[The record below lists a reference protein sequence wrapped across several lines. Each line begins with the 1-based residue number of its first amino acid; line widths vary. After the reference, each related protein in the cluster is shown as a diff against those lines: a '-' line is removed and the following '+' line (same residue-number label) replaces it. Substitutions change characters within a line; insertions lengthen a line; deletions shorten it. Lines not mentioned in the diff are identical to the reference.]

1 MFRRLVGGF
10 YRFYCIFFKVFHP
23 CSDVDSMYFLQG
35 LETVDNSYF
44 ITEDN
49 VGMLKLAKEAGT
61 ILVRSCTPVS
71 CITPIISY
79 LSFILN
85 LLKIDINSAVN

>member
-1 MFRRLVGGF
+1 MQILLKSFNL
-10 YRFYCIFFKVFHP
+10 IA
-23 CSDVDSMYFLQG
+23 DVNSMHFQG

-61 ILVRSCTPVS
+61 ILVRSDRTQ
-71 CITPIISY
+71 
-79 LSFILN
+79 
-85 LLKIDINSAVN
+85 A

>member
-1 MFRRLVGGF
+1 
-10 YRFYCIFFKVFHP
+10 
-23 CSDVDSMYFLQG
+23 MYFLQG

-61 ILVRSCTPVS
+61 ILVRSRLMHH
-71 CITPIISY
+71 SY
-79 LSFILN
+79 YFLP
-85 LLKIDINSAVN
+85 

>member
-1 MFRRLVGGF
+1 MF
-10 YRFYCIFFKVFHP
+10 
-23 CSDVDSMYFLQG
+23 QG

-61 ILVRSCTPVS
+61 ILVRAFTSPAVRCR
-71 CITPIISY
+71 IQISSE
-79 LSFILN
+79 LTISFPC
-85 LLKIDINSAVN
+85 SSTTASR

>member
-1 MFRRLVGGF
+1 M
-10 YRFYCIFFKVFHP
+10 C
-23 CSDVDSMYFLQG
+23 FLQG

-61 ILVRSCTPVS
+61 ILVPSCSPVTRSYC
-71 CITPIISY
+71 
-79 LSFILN
+79 F
-85 LLKIDINSAVN
+85 LLI